1 MAGSEWVAMHR
12 FHRERGEAD
21 GDIFGAALMRCRVT
35 NPFSGMGDNS
45 LSGGDIEG
53 TGFMFHAERAFQYD
67 SELVECR
74 SLPWLKPTPGTTHVG
89 HAGGGRL
96 RIDASDVFVDEFR
109 FVAGGL
115 DSRGL
120 RDQSRHIFAF
130 VSVYS
135 MLRVYCGGESCNAF
149 RKHPHGHGCM
159 GRQRGFAK
167 AGACII
173 YNPHLCSFALIIA
186 PSTNCARFRSL
197 LISSLQRKALC

>member
-1 MAGSEWVAMHR
+1 MHR

-130 VSVYS
+130 VSCVFDVYECTAAES
-135 MLRVYCGGESCNAF
+135 RVMPFANILTGTGAWGGSEGSQKPVYA
-149 RKHPHGHGCM
+149 
-159 GRQRGFAK
+159 
-167 AGACII
+167 
-173 YNPHLCSFALIIA
+173 SFTIL
-186 PSTNCARFRSL
+186 TYVLSL
-197 LISSLQRKALC
+197 